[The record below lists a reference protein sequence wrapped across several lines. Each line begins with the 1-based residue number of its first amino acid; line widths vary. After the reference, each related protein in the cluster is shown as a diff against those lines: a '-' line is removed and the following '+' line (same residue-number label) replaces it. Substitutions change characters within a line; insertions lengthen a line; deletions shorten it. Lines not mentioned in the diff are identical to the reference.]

1 MYGWDDAGIT
11 RDVELLA
18 SSDRPLVGL
27 SMRPDF
33 AHHGGIDIAQEARR
47 METLFV
53 WIVVIAALLA
63 LDAGALLWG
72 TDSRD
77 PLPDDHHR

>member
-1 MYGWDDAGIT
+1 MYGWDDDGIT
-11 RDVELLA
+11 RDVEPLA
-18 SSDRPLVGL
+18 PSNRRLVGL

-33 AHHGGIDIAQEARR
+33 AHHGVIDIAQEARK
-47 METLFV
+47 ME
-53 WIVVIAALLA
+53 ALLVSIIVIVALIA

>member
-1 MYGWDDAGIT
+1 MEA
-11 RDVELLA
+11 LLV
-18 SSDRPLVGL
+18 S
-27 SMRPDF
+27 
-33 AHHGGIDIAQEARR
+33 II
-47 METLFV
+47 
-53 WIVVIAALLA
+53 VIAALIA